1 MDLPV
6 RLVEIRVQTG
16 AQIPIRLVPL
26 PEIPMRGASNFQ
38 RLGRV
43 RIQRQRRVAISNR
56 AHRSLRSHVTLRS
69 FRIRQRRR
77 NDTQRFRVLFNRA
90 RVIPDAERVARRRLR
105 VSRPRLILFGRVF
118 DPGRVRSHRL
128 RRVALGNHA
137 FIVVDVRERELV
149 VVVVVVV
156 VRARFRRWNRRAQI
170 FDEKSL
176 QEIQRRCVQ
185 NGGVLAHASHEL
197 TQRVERR
204 RRRFFIH
211 ARGRRRR

>member
-38 RLGRV
+38 RLGRI

-56 AHRSLRSHVTLRS
+56 AHRSLRSHVTLRA

-90 RVIPDAERVARRRLR
+90 RVIPAAERVARRRLG

-118 DPGRVRSHRL
+118 DPGRRSHLL

-149 VVVVVVV
+149 VVVVVVR
-156 VRARFRRWNRRAQI
+156 VRARFRWWNGGAQI
-170 FDEKSL
+170 FDEKRL

-204 RRRFFIH
+204 RRRFFLH
-211 ARGRRRR
+211 ARGRRGDE